1 MRITGGTLEVKRENI
16 DHIINIYDKK
26 HASPEIKSLVK
37 LLIHLLHIKAP
48 LSLTDNLIVTVMEIV
63 WNNCTDLRPHFY
75 NLMAGLL
82 IDRKAGQ
89 WLRESSLDKIDIL
102 LGSIYNS
109 LAHNE
114 YKNLKLQLFLL
125 GQISYHEAPFLR
137 EKGVHIELYHKL
149 KNANHQDT
157 DIIETFLKIVRNIGL
172 GIPEEEEKLAKILLE
187 DVGLLVKKRDPFLQ
201 KLFVGVLGLESEV
214 MINLS
219 GFDLSTSV
227 KKEQINSKF
236 LTKKHQKILLDKINK
251 KAKYSLLGEIHGYIS
266 DRSQD
271 IFVKA
276 FSGPLLQIIRFKI
289 LDVNYTVVVYSPE
302 ASKKNEGSD
311 YSW

>member
-1 MRITGGTLEVKRENI
+1 M
-16 DHIINIYDKK
+16 
-26 HASPEIKSLVK
+26 
-37 LLIHLLHIKAP
+37 
-48 LSLTDNLIVTVMEIV
+48 
-63 WNNCTDLRPHFY
+63 
-75 NLMAGLL
+75 
-82 IDRKAGQ
+82 
-89 WLRESSLDKIDIL
+89 
-102 LGSIYNS
+102 
-109 LAHNE
+109 
-114 YKNLKLQLFLL
+114 
-125 GQISYHEAPFLR
+125 
-137 EKGVHIELYHKL
+137 
-149 KNANHQDT
+149 
-157 DIIETFLKIVRNIGL
+157 

-276 FSGPLLQIIRFKI
+276 FSGPLDRKS
-289 LDVNYTVVVYSPE
+289 VV
-302 ASKKNEGSD
+302 
-311 YSW
+311 